1 MSLLLYA
8 IIDAPGLAEPRPAG
22 VAGTAVEAI
31 SAGPLTAVVQEITSA
46 PPVDPEALWRFEEVL
61 EALMAEATVLPVRYG
76 TVLGDGAAVRK
87 MLDGR
92 RSDFVAALD
101 RLRGAVELGVRG
113 RWPSMP
119 APVAPGPTHPGTDYL
134 RAQLNA
140 RRRADDLAGRLRD
153 DLGAR
158 ARETRVRVLPSA
170 GVPVTAAF
178 LIDRAA
184 QPGFMTA
191 VRNLDRE
198 LDGTELVCT
207 GPWPAYSFAETDD

>member
-8 IIDAPGLAEPRPAG
+8 IIDTPGLAEPRPAG
-22 VAGTAVEAI
+22 VAETAVEAI
-31 SAGPLTAVVQEITSA
+31 SAGPLTAVVQEITAA
-46 PPVDPEALWRFEEVL
+46 PPVDPEALWRFEEAL

-87 MLDGR
+87 MLDAR
-92 RSDFVAALD
+92 RPDFVAALD

-113 RWPSMP
+113 SWPSVLAP
-119 APVAPGPTHPGTDYL
+119 AVPGPTHSGTDYM

-153 DLGAR
+153 ELGAR

-170 GVPVTAAF
+170 SVPVTAAF
-178 LIDRAA
+178 LVDRAA
-184 QPGFMTA
+184 QPDFMTA
-191 VRNLDRE
+191 VRKLGSE
-198 LDGTELVCT
+198 LGETELVLT